1 MKEEKEVIHLED
13 GTTKTKQT
21 RKYTLED
28 GFIEDDYFLME
39 DKGVYHKGYQIRKTT
54 TTNDPRV
61 VRAFIK
67 LFCLFFLGI
76 GVFLLLIH
84 QMVFGIIFVLL
95 SIFIYIIENRK
106 NDEKEKEFVKK
117 PQYNKQDKQVI
128 NDFKQEIKEE
138 TKNTFSNTFSKEN
151 GKQFKKIFILL
162 YSIITFLIVLLLG
175 IFISWLFALFILC
188 LLAFVGILYYLFIN
202 YLFRH

>member
-67 LFCLFFLGI
+67 LFCLFF
-76 GVFLLLIH
+76 FR
-84 QMVFGIIFVLL
+84 
-95 SIFIYIIENRK
+95 NR
-106 NDEKEKEFVKK
+106 
-117 PQYNKQDKQVI
+117 
-128 NDFKQEIKEE
+128 
-138 TKNTFSNTFSKEN
+138 
-151 GKQFKKIFILL
+151 
-162 YSIITFLIVLLLG
+162 G
-175 IFISWLFALFILC
+175 IFITYSSNGVWNYFCFIKY
-188 LLAFVGILYYLFIN
+188 IYLYN
-202 YLFRH
+202 RK

>member
-1 MKEEKEVIHLED
+1 MKEEKEVIHFED

-21 RKYTLED
+21 RKYTPED

-39 DKGVYHKGYQIRKTT
+39 DKGVYHKGYQTRKTT

-67 LFCLFFLGI
+67 SFCLLFLGI

-84 QMVFGIIFVLL
+84 QVLFGIIFILL
-95 SIFIYIIENRK
+95 SVFIYKTENQK
-106 NDEKEKEFVKK
+106 NDEREKEFIKN
-117 PQYNKQDKQVI
+117 PQYNKEDRQVVD
-128 NDFKQEIKEE
+128 DFKKEIKEE
-138 TKNTFSNTFSKEN
+138 TKGTFSKAFSKEN
-151 GKQFKKIFILL
+151 GKQFKKIFLL
-162 YSIITFLIVLLLG
+162 FYTIIVLLVTVLLG
-175 IFISWLFALFILC
+175 VFISWLLAFFILG
-188 LLAFVGILYYLFIN
+188 LLIFVGILYYLFIN

>member
-95 SIFIYIIENRK
+95 SIFIYMIK
-106 NDEKEKEFVKK
+106 VEKKFMKFR
-117 PQYNKQDKQVI
+117 Y
-128 NDFKQEIKEE
+128 
-138 TKNTFSNTFSKEN
+138 
-151 GKQFKKIFILL
+151 ILL
-162 YSIITFLIVLLLG
+162 Y
-175 IFISWLFALFILC
+175 
-188 LLAFVGILYYLFIN
+188 
-202 YLFRH
+202 

>member
-106 NDEKEKEFVKK
+106 NDEKEKEFVKN

-188 LLAFVGILYYLFIN
+188 LLAFVGILYYVFIN

>member
-1 MKEEKEVIHLED
+1 MKEEKEVIHFED

-21 RKYTLED
+21 RKYTPED

-39 DKGVYHKGYQIRKTT
+39 DKGVYHKGYQTRKTT

-67 LFCLFFLGI
+67 SFCLLFLGI

-84 QMVFGIIFVLL
+84 QVLFGIIFVLL
-95 SIFIYIIENRK
+95 SVFIYKTENQK
-106 NDEKEKEFVKK
+106 NDEREKEFIKN
-117 PQYNKQDKQVI
+117 PQYNKEDRQVVD
-128 NDFKQEIKEE
+128 DFKQEIKEE
-138 TKNTFSNTFSKEN
+138 TKSTFSKAFSKEN
-151 GKQFKKIFILL
+151 GKQFKKIFLL
-162 YSIITFLIVLLLG
+162 FYTIIVLLVTVLLG
-175 IFISWLFALFILC
+175 VFISWLLAFFILG
-188 LLAFVGILYYLFIN
+188 LLIFVGILYYLFIN

>member
-61 VRAFIK
+61 
-67 LFCLFFLGI
+67 GI

-117 PQYNKQDKQVI
+117 PQYRKEDRQVVD
-128 NDFKQEIKEE
+128 DFKKEIKEE
-138 TKNTFSNTFSKEN
+138 TKSTFSNAFSKGN
-151 GKQFKKIFILL
+151 GKQFKKIFLL
-162 YSIITFLIVLLLG
+162 FYTIIVLLMTVLLG
-175 IFISWLFALFILC
+175 VFISWLPASFILG
-188 LLAFVGILYYLFIN
+188 LLIFVGILYYLFIN

>member
-13 GTTKTKQT
+13 GTTKTKQI

-117 PQYNKQDKQVI
+117 PQYRKEDRQVVD
-128 NDFKQEIKEE
+128 DFKKEIKEE
-138 TKNTFSNTFSKEN
+138 TKSTFSNAFSKEN
-151 GKQFKKIFILL
+151 GKQFKKIFLL
-162 YSIITFLIVLLLG
+162 FYTIIVLLMTVLFG
-175 IFISWLFALFILC
+175 VFISWLPASFVLG
-188 LLAFVGILYYLFIN
+188 LLIFVGILYYLFIN